1 MNLHLR
7 NVTCTVKGR
16 NPVRADS
23 LSIRGSTVRLI
34 ILPDS
39 LNLDTLLVD
48 TTEKIKPVEAV
59 GGGRGGRGGGG
70 GGGGRGGG
78 RGGARGGGRGGGAR
92 GGRGGF

>member
-16 NPVRADS
+16 NPVRIDA
-23 LSIRGSTVRLI
+23 LSIRGSNVRYI

-48 TTEKIKPVEAV
+48 ATERIKPVEASA
-59 GGGRGGRGGGG
+59 GRGRGRG
-70 GGGGRGGG
+70 R
-78 RGGARGGGRGGGAR
+78 
-92 GGRGGF
+92 GRGGFRGRGGPGRGRGGF

>member
-23 LSIRGSTVRLI
+23 LSIRGSTVRFI
-34 ILPDS
+34 VLPDS

-48 TTEKIKPVEAV
+48 TTEKIKPVEAAGARGV
-59 GGGRGGRGGGG
+59 RSGGRGGGGGRGRSGTRGGRGGGG
-70 GGGGRGGG
+70 GG
-78 RGGARGGGRGGGAR
+78 
-92 GGRGGF
+92 F